1 MNNDSHSCFG
11 YTWPARDSK
20 LTKGR
25 LRISQKKDSIPLEVL
40 LRLRVRG
47 DGLFRRASFW
57 LDWISCLKPP
67 RSNLAQGCLDANQE
81 IFMRSPRRLRLRTA
95 SSRTGRSLAIESGL
109 APDDHDSCNG
119 PAK

>member
-1 MNNDSHSCFG
+1 MIRIRALATLG
-11 YTWPARDSK
+11 PQETAK

-25 LRISQKKDSIPLEVL
+25 LRISQKNSIRLEVL

-57 LDWISCLKPP
+57 LDWISCLKPA
-67 RSNLAQGCLDANQE
+67 RSNLAQGCLDVNQE